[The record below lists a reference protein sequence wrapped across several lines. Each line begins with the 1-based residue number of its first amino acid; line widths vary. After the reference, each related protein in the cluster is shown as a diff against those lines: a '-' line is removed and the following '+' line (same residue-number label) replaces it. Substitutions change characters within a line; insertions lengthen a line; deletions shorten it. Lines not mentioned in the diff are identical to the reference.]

1 MPPDGSISH
10 GQPCAI
16 EMKHPDQALTA
27 LETWENR
34 RGGCF
39 ASTKDQLKEAASRL
53 VQQLFLAAIDGL
65 TLRFGENCCVVI
77 YFQKV
82 SKFPF

>member
-1 MPPDGSISH
+1 
-10 GQPCAI
+10 
-16 EMKHPDQALTA
+16 MKHPDQALTA

-53 VQQLFLAAIDGL
+53 VQQQAS
-65 TLRFGENCCVVI
+65 VI
-77 YFQKV
+77 KD
-82 SKFPF
+82 SIT